1 MDNVQSIHDIICDKI
16 KNDPNY
22 ITNMITSGQSLLSQ
36 LERITGYGITNDV
49 QPKCCDEFM
58 ALLGYNIDLNGNM
71 FECKICKRKKFY
83 TFDEY
88 YRMMNDTYG
97 QLKLIN

>member
-1 MDNVQSIHDIICDKI
+1 MDSIICDKI
-16 KNDPNY
+16 KNDPNH

-36 LERITGYGITNDV
+36 LERITGYCITNDA

-58 ALLGYNIDLNGNM
+58 ALLGYNIDLNCNM

-97 QLKLIN
+97 QSTSIN